1 MKTPISNV
9 FLIQQEHTEV
19 PSTTAIITLDGQR
32 SKVSSPSR
40 INENGNKLLTKERL
54 FPFIIA
60 DAVTKAKLLWAMKTV
75 VSHRYPQFVQLS
87 RLVAR
92 ALASMFLASERRLR
106 QQKLLI
112 GSTSGWPHSLENIF
126 KIFWPNQARDL
137 AKSLCHL
144 F

>member
-9 FLIQQEHTEV
+9 FLIQQEDTEV

-32 SKVSSPSR
+32 SEVSSPSR

-60 DAVTKAKLLWAMKTV
+60 DAVTKAELLWAMKTV

-92 ALASMFLASERRLR
+92 A
-106 QQKLLI
+106 
-112 GSTSGWPHSLENIF
+112 SGLFSLDENLEMSGCISCC
-126 KIFWPNQARDL
+126 KQLTVTTRKSVMDLCIFWFL
-137 AKSLCHL
+137 IIE
-144 F
+144 